1 MQKKTKILVGAAA
14 TLLIAGSAV
23 GFASASGEAEDGP
36 DAPLA
41 GNDLQR
47 ATAAAL
53 AYTGGGEVIET
64 EVGDDGA
71 AYGVEVRLA
80 DGSVV
85 EVTLDGSFHVTGQST
100 DDDGA
105 GDDG

>member
-1 MQKKTKILVGAAA
+1 MQRSTKMIVGATT
-14 TLLIAGSAV
+14 TLVLAGSAA
-23 GFASASGEAEDGP
+23 GLAWANGEAEDGP

-41 GNDLQR
+41 GDALDR

-53 AYTGGGEVIET
+53 AHTGGGEVIES

-71 AYGVEVRLA
+71 AYGVEIRLD

-85 EVTLDGSFHVTGQST
+85 EITLDDAFHVTGQST
-100 DDDGA
+100 DEDGA
-105 GDDG
+105 GEDD